1 MDTIRIE
8 DIHLGSEVTYLHFP
22 DVDPILSKGKVT
34 SVNFEGPDEYTIEVN
49 FREMVPLSQI
59 RSVETSYQ
67 LYDPLQRPKLCK
79 IDLQPWVSNCGKNL
93 LSNFKIQPNY
103 NNIGIDKVIF
113 NGPATIVWF
122 TDGTKTI
129 VKKTEVDTDDREKA
143 ILLALTKKLLGNST
157 ADLRRFL
164 KDVESKVDNQNK
176 KGK

>member
-1 MDTIRIE
+1 MAKLIANDITVGSLVSYKSDAHRGESRTGCVTGITPSRLEINFKETI
-8 DIHLGSEVTYLHFP
+8 FP
-22 DVDPILSKGKVT
+22 SQVEGFCT
-34 SVNFEGPDEYTIEVN
+34 SYADYPDESRLTPYGHRKAAIRNAKNASNNNVKN
-49 FREMVPLSQI
+49 QI
-59 RSVETSYQ
+59 SISRIV
-67 LYDPLQRPKLCK
+67 
-79 IDLQPWVSNCGKNL
+79 
-93 LSNFKIQPNY
+93 
-103 NNIGIDKVIF
+103 F

-129 VKKTEVDTDDREKA
+129 VKKTEGDTDDREKA

>member
-1 MDTIRIE
+1 MSAIRIE
-8 DIHLGSEVTYLHFP
+8 DIHLGSEVTYSLFP
-22 DVDPILSKGKVT
+22 NFEATLSKGKVT

-49 FREMVPLSQI
+49 FREIVPLSQI

-67 LYDPLQRPKLCK
+67 LYDPLQRQELCK

-93 LSNFKIQPNY
+93 LSHFKIQPNY
-103 NNIGIDKVIF
+103 NNIIIDKVIF

-129 VKKTEVDTDDREKA
+129 VKKTEDDTDDREKA

-157 ADLRRFL
+157 ANLRKYL

-176 KGK
+176 K